1 MRPFIISTD
10 TTSDL
15 PAEYI
20 AEHQISLHPL
30 HYLIDDTE
38 YGLDL
43 TELKP
48 HDFYQTMRDGKMPTT
63 NATNIDNDIKLME
76 EAVKSGNDILHL
88 SFSAV
93 MSGSHNNARLAAE
106 EVCKRY
112 PEANIIVIDSK
123 SGTGALGLLVRY
135 AVQLKDEGKSLTETA
150 EWIKETIPS
159 CVCRFTLPDLFHLWR
174 GGRLKKSSA
183 ILGTALKIQPV
194 LHIDENGALE
204 TVKKVRGR
212 SAAIRAIHA
221 DLSELCEIG
230 KKPEFVCITHGDC
243 IEEANE
249 MAASIRSNYGIEN
262 VYVSYLSPTLG
273 AHTGPGTLTIG
284 YLGIHK

>member
-20 AEHQISLHPL
+20 AAHQISLHSL

-43 TELKP
+43 SELAP
-48 HDFYQTMRDGKMPTT
+48 HEFYDTMRDGKMPTT

-76 EAVKSGNDILHL
+76 EAVKAGNDILHL

-106 EVCKRY
+106 EVCRRY
-112 PEANIIVIDSK
+112 PEANIIVIDSM
-123 SGTGALGLLVRY
+123 SGTGALGLLIRY
-135 AVQLKDEGKSLTETA
+135 AVQLKEDGKTLAETA
-150 EWIKETIPS
+150 EWIKEALPS

-194 LHIDENGALE
+194 LHIDDNGALE

-212 SAAIRAIHA
+212 SAAIRALHA
-221 DLSELCEIG
+221 DIAELIELG

-243 IEEANE
+243 IEEATE
-249 MAASIRSNYGIEN
+249 LAATIQSIYGIEN